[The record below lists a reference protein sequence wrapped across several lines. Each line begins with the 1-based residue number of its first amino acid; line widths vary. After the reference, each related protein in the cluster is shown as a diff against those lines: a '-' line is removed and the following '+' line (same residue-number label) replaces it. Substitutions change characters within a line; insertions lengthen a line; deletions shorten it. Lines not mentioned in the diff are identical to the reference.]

1 MSPRKTIL
9 RELSRA
15 HEQSPADPAYRR
27 PSAIQGFSA
36 QPDKYQKAV
45 NELLAARLVEGR
57 KDAEGNMTIAINTHR
72 MQDVKRE
79 LRPIWARPAVL
90 AAVLVIVAVVG
101 AALAI

>member
-1 MSPRKTIL
+1 MSPKKTIL

-15 HEQSPADPAYRR
+15 QEQSAQDGAYRR
-27 PSAIQGFSA
+27 PSAIRGFSA
-36 QPDKYQKAV
+36 QPEKYQKAV
-45 NELLAARLVEGR
+45 NELLQARLVEGR

-90 AAVLVIVAVVG
+90 AVLVVVAVLG